1 MSVKNPYI
9 QLILISICALYSAYF
24 VEYIMQINGCPL
36 CIYQRFPYLLLIFI
50 AISAIAGKNHKLHN
64 RYIIVTII
72 VALILAGYHTGIERG
87 WWELSN
93 LCKPL
98 VSLKD
103 NISVHDFKKLLYTQ
117 KVSMCNKPALTIFGL
132 SLTEWNLGLNFI
144 LLIFCINYR
153 NFQSAN

>member
-1 MSVKNPYI
+1 MSIKNPYI
-9 QLILISICALYSAYF
+9 QLILVSVCALYSAYF
-24 VEYIMQINGCPL
+24 VEYIMQINVCPL
-36 CIYQRFPYLLLIFI
+36 CVYQRFPYLLLIFI
-50 AISAIAGKNHKLHN
+50 SILATAGKNHKLYS
-64 RYIIVTII
+64 RYIIFTLI
-72 VALILAGYHTGIERG
+72 VAITLAGYHIGIERG
-87 WWELSN
+87 WFELSN

-117 KVSMCNKPALTIFGL
+117 KVSMCNKPALTVLGF
-132 SLTEWNLGLNFI
+132 SLTEWNLSLNFI